1 MWEMAVKGKNGK
13 QSSSLAIEFTGLA
26 FVCAGIIVFLALIS
40 FSPKD
45 PTFLNSVT
53 VSRIRS
59 TNLMGN
65 FGAQLSAILLQL
77 FGYASYLFPV
87 FSLITAMVLLQK
99 KTFGPILLQLPFFL
113 LETVV
118 ISVLFA
124 VVLSDFVLIAS
135 VAPLDYVSAG
145 GIIGNNIKGWMLP
158 ALNTWGTL
166 ILLLFLLIAFFM
178 LATRLGISVII
189 AAVAKAFLDAA
200 RAFSAVFKRIGR
212 ELKMVKKKKAV
223 IRQIDTE
230 KRHREKIRQKIK
242 SKELPPISQPV
253 PQDTND
259 RNNPLDIAV
268 HTGLLPKSGKPYN
281 PPWRELFT
289 NPDPDNSIDRHDL
302 SRKANLLVKKLGE
315 FKVTGQVV
323 NIHPG
328 PIVTTYEFKM
338 DPGIK
343 YNKVLSLAQDLS
355 IALSAESI
363 RIDRTPKKPTIG
375 IEVPNENRRL
385 IVLKEILDTS
395 TYLSAASPLTVV
407 LGKTITGDPFVT
419 SLDKMPHLLVAGQT
433 GSGKSVGLNAILC
446 SLLIRNTP
454 EMVKVIM
461 VDPKMVELGVYS
473 NIPHLL
479 TDVITDPKEA
489 ASALSW
495 AVSEME
501 RRYLLLKDVKV
512 RSLAKYNAVVQ
523 AEFVD
528 DEKHEPLPY
537 IVIVIDEM
545 ADLIMTAR
553 AQVEESIARLAQ
565 KARAV
570 GIHLIVATQRPSR
583 DIITGVIKSNLT
595 SRICYRVAQMI
606 DSRIVLDQVGAEQL
620 LGRGDMLFLPPG
632 TSNLVRIHSPMVSEK
647 EVNGLVSYLKS
658 YGKPVYMNEIKS
670 YGADDEDGESGFE
683 IGDGSTLS
691 SSDPQYIQAVKLIIA
706 TGQASISYLQRKMSI
721 GYNKAARY
729 IDMMEQDEIV
739 GPPAQQGG
747 KAREVL
753 VDIEFLERLKEMNS

>member
-1 MWEMAVKGKNGK
+1 MMEMAVKRENGK
-13 QSSSLAIEFTGLA
+13 QSNTLAVEFTGLA
-26 FVCAGIIVFLALIS
+26 FVCMGIIIFLALIS

-45 PTFLNSVT
+45 PTFLNSGT

-77 FGYASYLFPV
+77 FGYASYLFPI
-87 FSLITAMVLLQK
+87 FFLITAIVLMRK
-99 KTFGPILLQLPFFL
+99 KTFRPILLQLPFFI

-118 ISVLFA
+118 IAVLFA

-145 GIIGNNIKGWMLP
+145 GLIGNNIKGWMLP

-189 AAVAKAFLDAA
+189 ATVARVFMDAG
-200 RAFSAVFKRIGR
+200 RAFAAVFSRIGR
-212 ELKMVKKKKAV
+212 EFRMMRKKKAA
-223 IRQIDTE
+223 IRQIDAE
-230 KRHREKIRQKIK
+230 KKYKEKIRQKIK
-242 SKELPPISQPV
+242 SKELPPISRPI
-253 PQDTND
+253 PQDTDN
-259 RNNPLDIAV
+259 NTNPLDIAV

-281 PPWRELFT
+281 PPWREIFM
-289 NPDPDNSIDRHDL
+289 NPDPDNSIDRQDL
-302 SRKANLLVKKLGE
+302 SRKANLLVKKLEE

-375 IEVPNENRRL
+375 IEVPNDNRRL
-385 IVLKEILDTS
+385 IVLKEIMDTGAF
-395 TYLSAASPLTVV
+395 LSAPSPLTVV
-407 LGKTITGDPFVT
+407 LGKTITGEPFVT

-433 GSGKSVGLNAILC
+433 GSGKSVGLNAIIC

-454 EMVKVIM
+454 EMTKIIM

-495 AVSEME
+495 AVGEME

-523 AEFVD
+523 ADFVD
-528 DEKHEPLPY
+528 DEKHETMPY
-537 IVIVIDEM
+537 IIVVIDEM

-620 LGRGDMLFLPPG
+620 LGKGDMLFLPPG
-632 TSNLVRIHSPMVSEK
+632 TSNLVRIHSPLVTEK
-647 EVNGLVSYLKS
+647 EVNSLVSYLKS

-670 YGADDEDGESGFE
+670 YGADDEDEDGGFE

-691 SSDPQYIQAVKLIIA
+691 SNDPKYLQAVKLIIA

-729 IDMMEQDEIV
+729 IDMMEQDGIV
-739 GPPAQQGG
+739 GPPAHQGG

-753 VDIEFLERLKEMNS
+753 VDIEFLERLKELDT

>member
-1 MWEMAVKGKNGK
+1 MAVKRKNGE
-13 QSSSLAIEFTGLA
+13 QSNTLAVEFTGLA
-26 FVCAGIIVFLALIS
+26 LVCVGVIIFLALIS

-77 FGYASYLFPV
+77 FGYAAYLFPV
-87 FSLITAMVLLQK
+87 FFLITAMVLLQK
-99 KTFGPILLQLPFFL
+99 KTFRPLFMQLPFFL

-124 VVLSDFVLIAS
+124 VILSDFVLIAS

-145 GIIGNNIKGWMLP
+145 GIIGNNIMGRMLP

-178 LATRLGISVII
+178 LATRLGISVILATLARI
-189 AAVAKAFLDAA
+189 ILDAGRSFAAVFN
-200 RAFSAVFKRIGR
+200 RIGR
-212 ELKMVKKKKAV
+212 ELRMLRKKKAV
-223 IRQIDTE
+223 IRQMDTE
-230 KRHREKIRQKIK
+230 KKHREKIRQKIK
-242 SKELPPISQPV
+242 SRELPPINQPV
-253 PQDTND
+253 PVDSDEDT
-259 RNNPLDIAV
+259 NPLDIAV
-268 HTGLLPKSGKPYN
+268 HTGLLPKSGKTYN
-281 PPWRELFT
+281 PPWRDIFS
-289 NPDPDNSIDRHDL
+289 NPDPDNSIDRQDL
-302 SRKANLLVKKLGE
+302 SRKANLLVKKLEE
-315 FKVTGQVV
+315 FKVTGRVV

-375 IEVPNENRRL
+375 IEVPNDNRRL
-385 IVLKEILDTS
+385 IVLKEILDTRPF
-395 TYLSAASPLTVV
+395 LSAASPLTIV
-407 LGKTITGDPFVT
+407 LGKTITGEPMVT
-419 SLDKMPHLLVAGQT
+419 PLDQMPHLLVAGQT
-433 GSGKSVGLNAILC
+433 GSGKSVGLNAIIC

-454 EMVKVIM
+454 EMLKLIM

-473 NIPHLL
+473 HIPHLL

-495 AVSEME
+495 AVGEME

-528 DEKHEPLPY
+528 DEKHEPLPH
-537 IVIVIDEM
+537 IVVVIDEM

-553 AQVEESIARLAQ
+553 AQVEETIARLAQ

-570 GIHLIVATQRPSR
+570 GVHLIVATQRPSR

-606 DSRIVLDQVGAEQL
+606 DSRIVLDQMGAEQL
-620 LGRGDMLFLPPG
+620 LGQGDMLFLPPG
-632 TSNLVRIHSPMVSEK
+632 TSNLIRIHSPLVTEK
-647 EVNGLVSYLKS
+647 EVNSLVSFLKA

-670 YGADDEDGESGFE
+670 YGALDEDEEVGFE
-683 IGDGSTLS
+683 IGGGNTLS
-691 SSDPQYIQAVKLIIA
+691 SNDPKYIQAVKLIIA
-706 TGQASISYLQRKMSI
+706 TSQASVSYLQRKMSI

-729 IDMMEQDEIV
+729 IDMMEQDGIV
-739 GPPAQQGG
+739 GPPAHQGG

-753 VDIEFLERLKEMNS
+753 VDIEFLQRLKELDS

>member
-1 MWEMAVKGKNGK
+1 MAVKRQNGK
-13 QSSSLAIEFTGLA
+13 QSGTLAVEFTALA
-26 FVCAGIIVFLALIS
+26 FVCIGIIIFLALIS

-45 PTFLNSVT
+45 PTFLNSIT

-87 FSLITAMVLLQK
+87 FFLITAMILLQK

-113 LETVV
+113 LESVV
-118 ISVLFA
+118 IAVLFA

-135 VAPLDYVSAG
+135 MAPLDYVSAG

-166 ILLLFLLIAFFM
+166 ILLLFLIIAFFM

-189 AAVAKAFLDAA
+189 AAVAKGFISAA
-200 RAFSAVFKRIGR
+200 RSFSAVFKKIGR
-212 ELKMVKKKKAV
+212 ELSMLKKKKAV

-230 KRHREKIRQKIK
+230 KKHREKIRQKIK
-242 SKELPPISQPV
+242 SKELPRISQPV
-253 PQDTND
+253 PQDTD
-259 RNNPLDIAV
+259 EKNNPLDIAV
-268 HTGLLPKSGKPYN
+268 HTGLFPKSGKPYN
-281 PPWRELFT
+281 PPWRDIFA

-302 SRKANLLVKKLGE
+302 SKKSNLLVKKLEE
-315 FKVTGQVV
+315 FKVTGRVV

-375 IEVPNENRRL
+375 IEVPNDNRRL
-385 IVLKEILDTS
+385 IVLKEILDS
-395 TYLSAASPLTVV
+395 GTYMSAASPLTVV
-407 LGKTITGDPFVT
+407 LGKTITGEPIVT

-473 NIPHLL
+473 HIPHLL

-495 AVSEME
+495 AVGEME

-528 DEKHEPLPY
+528 DEKHEPIPY

-632 TSNLVRIHSPMVSEK
+632 TSNLIRIHSPMVTEK

-670 YGADDEDGESGFE
+670 YGADDGDEGGFE
-683 IGDGSTLS
+683 IGDGNTLS
-691 SSDPQYIQAVKLIIA
+691 SNDPSYIQAIKLIVA
-706 TGQASISYLQRKMSI
+706 TGHASVSYLQRKMSI

-729 IDMMEQDEIV
+729 IDMMEDDGIV

-747 KAREVL
+747 KSREVL
-753 VDIEFLERLKEMNS
+753 VDIGFVQRLKELDS

>member
-1 MWEMAVKGKNGK
+1 MAVKRKNGK
-13 QSSSLAIEFTGLA
+13 QSETLAVEFTGLA
-26 FVCAGIIVFLALIS
+26 FVCVGVIIFLALIS

-45 PTFLNSVT
+45 PTFLNSIT

-87 FSLITAMVLLQK
+87 FFLITAMVLLQK
-99 KTFGPILLQLPFFL
+99 KSFRPILLQLPFFL

-118 ISVLFA
+118 IAVLFA

-189 AAVAKAFLDAA
+189 AAVAKALLDAV
-200 RAFSAVFKRIGR
+200 RSFSAVFKKIGR
-212 ELKMVKKKKAV
+212 ELRMVRKKKEV
-223 IRQIDTE
+223 IRQMDSE
-230 KRHREKIRQKIK
+230 KKHREKIRQKIK

-253 PQDTND
+253 PQDTD
-259 RNNPLDIAV
+259 EKNNPLDIAIR
-268 HTGLLPKSGKPYN
+268 TGLVPKSGKPYN
-281 PPWRELFT
+281 PPWRDIFA

-302 SRKANLLVKKLGE
+302 SRKSSLLVKKLEE
-315 FKVTGQVV
+315 FKVTGRVV

-375 IEVPNENRRL
+375 IEVPNDNRRL
-385 IVLKEILDTS
+385 IVLKEILETG
-395 TYLSAASPLTVV
+395 TYLSATSPLTVV
-407 LGKTITGDPFVT
+407 LGKTITGEPIVT

-461 VDPKMVELGVYS
+461 VDPKMVELGVYGH
-473 NIPHLL
+473 IPHLL

-495 AVSEME
+495 AVGEME
-501 RRYLLLKDVKV
+501 RRYLLLKDIKV

-528 DEKHEPLPY
+528 DEKHKPMPY

-570 GIHLIVATQRPSR
+570 GVHLIVATQRPSR

-632 TSNLVRIHSPMVSEK
+632 TSNLVRIHSPMVTEK

-670 YGADDEDGESGFE
+670 YGADDDEEGGFE
-683 IGDGSTLS
+683 IGDGDTLS
-691 SSDPQYIQAVKLIIA
+691 SNDREYIQAVKLIVA
-706 TGQASISYLQRKMSI
+706 TGHASVSYLQRKMSI

-729 IDMMEQDEIV
+729 IDMMERDGIV

-747 KAREVL
+747 KTREVL
-753 VDIEFLERLKEMNS
+753 VDIGFVQRLKELDS

>member
-1 MWEMAVKGKNGK
+1 MAVKRKNGK
-13 QSSSLAIEFTGLA
+13 QSNRLAVEFTGLT
-26 FVCAGIIVFLALIS
+26 FVCLGVIVFLALIS

-45 PTFLNSVT
+45 PTFLNSMT
-53 VSRIRS
+53 ISRIRS

-65 FGAQLSAILLQL
+65 FGAQLSAVLLKL
-77 FGYASYLFPV
+77 FGYAAYLFPV
-87 FSLITAMVLLQK
+87 FFLITAMMLLQK
-99 KTFGPILLQLPFFL
+99 KTFRPILLQLPFFL
-113 LETVV
+113 LETIVF
-118 ISVLFA
+118 SVLFA
-124 VVLSDFVLIAS
+124 VILSDFVLIAS

-145 GIIGNNIKGWMLP
+145 GIIGNNIMGWMLP

-166 ILLLFLLIAFFM
+166 ILLLFLLISFFM
-178 LATRLGISVII
+178 LATRLGISVIL
-189 AAVAKAFLDAA
+189 ATLARLCLDAG
-200 RAFSAVFKRIGR
+200 RSFSAVFKRISR
-212 ELKMVKKKKAV
+212 ELRMLRKKKAV
-223 IRQIDTE
+223 IRQMDTE
-230 KRHREKIRQKIK
+230 KKHHEKIRRKIK
-242 SKELPPISQPV
+242 SRELHPIKQPV
-253 PQDTND
+253 PPDTD
-259 RNNPLDIAV
+259 EDTNPLDIAV

-281 PPWRELFT
+281 PPWRELFSD
-289 NPDPDNSIDRHDL
+289 PDPDNSIDRQDL
-302 SRKANLLVKKLGE
+302 SRKANLLVKKLEE
-315 FKVTGQVV
+315 FKVTGRVV

-343 YNKVLSLAQDLS
+343 YTKVLSLSQDLS

-375 IEVPNENRRL
+375 IEVPNDNRRL
-385 IVLKEILDTS
+385 IVLKEILNTR
-395 TYLSAASPLTVV
+395 TFLSAASPLTVV
-407 LGKTITGDPFVT
+407 LGKTITGEPIVT

-454 EMVKVIM
+454 DMLKIIM

-473 NIPHLL
+473 HIPHLL

-489 ASALSW
+489 ASSLSW
-495 AVSEME
+495 AVGEME
-501 RRYLLLKDVKV
+501 RRYLLLKDAKV

-523 AEFVD
+523 AEFLD
-528 DEKHEPLPY
+528 NEKHEPLPY
-537 IVIVIDEM
+537 IVVVIDEM

-553 AQVEESIARLAQ
+553 AQVEETIARLAQ

-606 DSRIVLDQVGAEQL
+606 DSRIVLDQMGAEQL

-632 TSNLVRIHSPMVSEK
+632 TSNLVRIHSPLVTEK
-647 EVNGLVSYLKS
+647 EVNGLVSYLRA

-670 YGADDEDGESGFE
+670 YGALDDDEEGGFE
-683 IGDGSTLS
+683 IGGGDTLS
-691 SSDPQYIQAVKLIIA
+691 SNDPGYIQAVKLIIA
-706 TGQASISYLQRKMSI
+706 TGHASVSYLQRKMSI

-729 IDMMEQDEIV
+729 VDMMEQDGIV

-753 VDIEFLERLKEMNS
+753 VDIEILQRLKELDS

>member
-1 MWEMAVKGKNGK
+1 M
-13 QSSSLAIEFTGLA
+13 
-26 FVCAGIIVFLALIS
+26 
-40 FSPKD
+40 
-45 PTFLNSVT
+45 NSIT

-59 TNLMGN
+59 TNLVGN

-77 FGYASYLFPV
+77 FGYASYLFPI
-87 FSLITAMVLLQK
+87 FCLSTAIVLLK
-99 KTFGPILLQLPFFL
+99 KRTFRPVLLQLPFFL

-118 ISVLFA
+118 VSVLFS

-135 VAPLDYVSAG
+135 VTPLDYVSAG

-158 ALNTWGTL
+158 AFNTWGTL
-166 ILLLFLLIAFFM
+166 ILLFFFLITFFM
-178 LATRLGISVII
+178 LATRLGISVM
-189 AAVAKAFLDAA
+189 AATVAGAILDAGH
-200 RAFSAVFKRIGR
+200 AFSTVFKRIGR
-212 ELKMVKKKKAV
+212 ELRMVKKKKAV

-230 KRHREKIRQKIK
+230 KKQLEKIRQKIK
-242 SKELPPISQPV
+242 SKELPPISRSLPE
-253 PQDTND
+253 DTDNEK
-259 RNNPLDIAV
+259 NPLEIAV

-281 PPWRELFT
+281 PPWREIFSS
-289 NPDPDNSIDRHDL
+289 PDPENSIDRHDL
-302 SRKANLLVKKLGE
+302 SKKANLLVKKLEE
-315 FKVTGQVV
+315 FKVTGRVV

-363 RIDRTPKKPTIG
+363 RIDRMPKKPTIG

-395 TYLSAASPLTVV
+395 TFLSAPSSLTVV
-407 LGKTITGDPFVT
+407 LGKSITGEPVVT

-454 EMVKVIM
+454 DMVKLIM

-473 NIPHLL
+473 DIPHLL

-489 ASALSW
+489 ASSLIW

-501 RRYLLLKDVKV
+501 RRYRLLKSVKV
-512 RSLAKYNAVVQ
+512 RSLAKYNTVVQ
-523 AEFVD
+523 AEFMD
-528 DEKHEPLPY
+528 DDKHEPLPY

-620 LGRGDMLFLPPG
+620 LGKGDMLFLPPG
-632 TSNLVRIHSPMVSEK
+632 TSNLVRIHSPLVTEK
-647 EVNGLVSYLKS
+647 EVNGLVAYLKS

-670 YGADDEDGESGFE
+670 YGAEKEDGEIE
-683 IGDGSTLS
+683 IGTGNTLS
-691 SSDPQYIQAVKLIIA
+691 SNDPKYIQAIGLIVA
-706 TGQASISYLQRKMSI
+706 TGQASVSYLQRKMSI
-721 GYNKAARY
+721 GYNKAARFV
-729 IDMMEQDEIV
+729 DMMEQDGIV
-739 GPPAQQGG
+739 GPPAAQSG
-747 KAREVL
+747 KGREVL
-753 VDIEFLERLKEMNS
+753 VDIDFLEQLKELKS

>member
-1 MWEMAVKGKNGK
+1 MVVKRKNGK
-13 QSSSLAIEFTGLA
+13 QSETLAVEFTGLA
-26 FVCAGIIVFLALIS
+26 FVCVGVIIFLALIS

-45 PTFLNSVT
+45 PTFLNSIT

-87 FSLITAMVLLQK
+87 FFLITAMVLLQK
-99 KTFGPILLQLPFFL
+99 KSFGPILLQLPFFL
-113 LETVV
+113 LETLV
-118 ISVLFA
+118 IAVLFA

-200 RAFSAVFKRIGR
+200 RSFSAVFKKIGR
-212 ELKMVKKKKAV
+212 ELRMVKKKKAV
-223 IRQIDTE
+223 IRQMDSE
-230 KRHREKIRQKIK
+230 KKHREKIRQKIK

-253 PQDTND
+253 PQDTD
-259 RNNPLDIAV
+259 EKNNPLDIAIR
-268 HTGLLPKSGKPYN
+268 TGLLPISGKPYN
-281 PPWRELFT
+281 PPWRDIFA

-302 SRKANLLVKKLGE
+302 SRKSSLLVKKLEE
-315 FKVTGQVV
+315 FKVTGRVV

-375 IEVPNENRRL
+375 IEVPNDNRRL
-385 IVLKEILDTS
+385 IVLKEILETG
-395 TYLSAASPLTVV
+395 TFLSAASPLTIV
-407 LGKTITGDPFVT
+407 LGKTITGTPIVT

-454 EMVKVIM
+454 EMVKLIM
-461 VDPKMVELGVYS
+461 VDPKMVELGVYGH
-473 NIPHLL
+473 IPHLL

-495 AVSEME
+495 AVGEME
-501 RRYLLLKDVKV
+501 RRYLLLKDIKV

-528 DEKHEPLPY
+528 DEKHKPMPY

-570 GIHLIVATQRPSR
+570 GVHLIVATQRPSR

-632 TSNLVRIHSPMVSEK
+632 TSNLIRIHSPMVTEK

-670 YGADDEDGESGFE
+670 YGADDDDEGGFE
-683 IGDGSTLS
+683 IGDGDTLS
-691 SSDPQYIQAVKLIIA
+691 SNDREYIQAVKLIVA
-706 TGQASISYLQRKMSI
+706 TGHASVSYLQRKMSI

-729 IDMMEQDEIV
+729 IDMMEHDGIV

-747 KAREVL
+747 KTREIL
-753 VDIEFLERLKEMNS
+753 VDIGFVQRLKELDS

>member
-1 MWEMAVKGKNGK
+1 M
-13 QSSSLAIEFTGLA
+13 
-26 FVCAGIIVFLALIS
+26 IS

-45 PTFLNSVT
+45 PTFLNSIT

-87 FSLITAMVLLQK
+87 FFLITAMILLQK

-113 LETVV
+113 LESVV
-118 ISVLFA
+118 IAVLFA

-135 VAPLDYVSAG
+135 MAPRDYVSAG

-166 ILLLFLLIAFFM
+166 ILLLFLIIAFFM

-189 AAVAKAFLDAA
+189 AAVAKGFISAA
-200 RAFSAVFKRIGR
+200 RSFSAVFKKIGR
-212 ELKMVKKKKAV
+212 ELSMLKKKKAV

-230 KRHREKIRQKIK
+230 KKHREKIRQKIK
-242 SKELPPISQPV
+242 SKELPRISQPV
-253 PQDTND
+253 PQDTD
-259 RNNPLDIAV
+259 EKNNPLDIAV
-268 HTGLLPKSGKPYN
+268 HTGLFPKSGKPYN
-281 PPWRELFT
+281 PPWRDIFA

-302 SRKANLLVKKLGE
+302 SKKSNLLVKKLEE
-315 FKVTGQVV
+315 FKVTGRVV

-375 IEVPNENRRL
+375 IEVPNDNRRL
-385 IVLKEILDTS
+385 IVLKEILDS
-395 TYLSAASPLTVV
+395 GTYMSAASPLTVV
-407 LGKTITGDPFVT
+407 LGKTITGEPIVT

-473 NIPHLL
+473 HIPHLL

-495 AVSEME
+495 AVGEME

-528 DEKHEPLPY
+528 DEKHEPIPY

-632 TSNLVRIHSPMVSEK
+632 TSNLIRIHSPMVTEK

-670 YGADDEDGESGFE
+670 YGADDGEEGGFE
-683 IGDGSTLS
+683 IGDGNTLS
-691 SSDPQYIQAVKLIIA
+691 SNDPSYIQAIKLIVA
-706 TGQASISYLQRKMSI
+706 TGHASVSYLQRKMSI

-729 IDMMEQDEIV
+729 IDMMEDDGIV

-747 KAREVL
+747 KSREVL
-753 VDIEFLERLKEMNS
+753 VDIGFVQRLKELDS

>member
-1 MWEMAVKGKNGK
+1 MAVKRKNGK
-13 QSSSLAIEFTGLA
+13 QSETLAVEFTGLA
-26 FVCAGIIVFLALIS
+26 FVCVGVIIFLALIS

-45 PTFLNSVT
+45 PTFLNSIT

-87 FSLITAMVLLQK
+87 FFLITAMVLLQK
-99 KTFGPILLQLPFFL
+99 KSFRPILLQLPFFL

-118 ISVLFA
+118 IAVLFA

-189 AAVAKAFLDAA
+189 AAVAKALLDAV
-200 RAFSAVFKRIGR
+200 RSFSAVFKKIGR
-212 ELKMVKKKKAV
+212 ELRMVRKKKEV
-223 IRQIDTE
+223 IRQMDSE
-230 KRHREKIRQKIK
+230 KKHREKIRQKIK

-253 PQDTND
+253 PQDTD
-259 RNNPLDIAV
+259 EKNNPLDIAIR
-268 HTGLLPKSGKPYN
+268 TGLVPKSGKPYN
-281 PPWRELFT
+281 PPWRDIFA

-302 SRKANLLVKKLGE
+302 SRKSSLLVKKLEE
-315 FKVTGQVV
+315 FKVTGRVV

-375 IEVPNENRRL
+375 IEVPNDNRRL
-385 IVLKEILDTS
+385 IVLKEILES
-395 TYLSAASPLTVV
+395 GTYLSAASPLTVV
-407 LGKTITGDPFVT
+407 LGKTITGEPIVT

-461 VDPKMVELGVYS
+461 VDPKMVELGVYGH
-473 NIPHLL
+473 IPHLL

-495 AVSEME
+495 AVGEME
-501 RRYLLLKDVKV
+501 RRYLLLKDIKV

-528 DEKHEPLPY
+528 DEKHKPMPY

-570 GIHLIVATQRPSR
+570 GVHLIVATQRPSR

-632 TSNLVRIHSPMVSEK
+632 TSNLIRIHSPMVTEK

-670 YGADDEDGESGFE
+670 YGADDDDEAGFE
-683 IGDGSTLS
+683 IGDGDTLS
-691 SSDPQYIQAVKLIIA
+691 SNDREYIQAVKLIVA
-706 TGQASISYLQRKMSI
+706 TGHASVSYLQRKMSI

-729 IDMMEQDEIV
+729 IDMMEHDGIV

-747 KAREVL
+747 KTREVL
-753 VDIEFLERLKEMNS
+753 VDIGFVQRLKELDS

>member
-1 MWEMAVKGKNGK
+1 MAVKRKNGK
-13 QSSSLAIEFTGLA
+13 QSDTLAVEFTGLA
-26 FVCAGIIVFLALIS
+26 FVCVGIIVFLALIS

-45 PTFLNSVT
+45 PTFLNSIT

-65 FGAQLSAILLQL
+65 FGAQLSAILLEL
-77 FGYASYLFPV
+77 FGYAAYLFPV
-87 FSLITAMVLLQK
+87 FFLITAMVLLQK

-145 GIIGNNIKGWMLP
+145 GIVGNNIMGWMLP

-166 ILLLFLLIAFFM
+166 ILLFFLLIAFFM
-178 LATRLGISVII
+178 LATKLGISVII
-189 AAVAKAFLDAA
+189 AAVAGASLDAA
-200 RAFSAVFKRIGR
+200 RSFSAVFKRIGR
-212 ELKMVKKKKAV
+212 ELRMVKKKKTV

-230 KRHREKIRQKIK
+230 RKHREKIRRKIK
-242 SKELPPISQPV
+242 SKEIPPISRQIP
-253 PQDTND
+253 PDTD
-259 RNNPLDIAV
+259 DENNPLDIAV

-281 PPWRELFT
+281 PPWRDVFS
-289 NPDPDNSIDRHDL
+289 NPDPDNSIDRQDL
-302 SRKANLLVKKLGE
+302 GRKANLLVKKLEE
-315 FKVTGQVV
+315 FKVTGRVV

-375 IEVPNENRRL
+375 IEVPNDNRRL

-395 TYLSAASPLTVV
+395 AFLSAASPLTVI
-407 LGKTITGDPFVT
+407 LGKTITGEPIVT

-433 GSGKSVGLNAILC
+433 GSGKSVGLNAIIC

-454 EMVKVIM
+454 DMLKVIM

-473 NIPHLL
+473 HIPHLL

-489 ASALSW
+489 ASSLSW
-495 AVSEME
+495 AVGEME

-528 DEKHEPLPY
+528 DEKHEPMPY

-632 TSNLVRIHSPMVSEK
+632 TSNLIRIHSPMVTEK

-670 YGADDEDGESGFE
+670 YGADEDEEEGFE
-683 IGDGSTLS
+683 IGDGNMLS
-691 SSDPQYIQAVKLIIA
+691 SNDRKYIQAIKLIIA
-706 TGQASISYLQRKMSI
+706 TGHASVSYLQRKMAI

-729 IDMMEQDEIV
+729 IDMMEQDGIV
-739 GPPAQQGG
+739 GPPAHQGG

-753 VDIEFLERLKEMNS
+753 VDIEFVQRLKELDS